1 MDNSLKQ
8 TFITLEKI
16 TDLRYRSE
24 QGFMD
29 ILRSQLERS
38 GNTTLNP
45 LLNGGV
51 NFLNSA
57 LENRYDLERSV
68 LRKIKVEME
77 KNAEG
82 TSTSDADSEPLVIN
96 SGTFMVKSFLS
107 QKKVQIPLNIN
118 NNYDVSQ
125 DVVVNLDELKN
136 MKTGDILK
144 NKISVD
150 RSLLVLPP
158 KKTAQLKINI
168 DLNTGFKVQ
177 DQYFTTFT
185 LRGNETR
192 VFQLILEILSAK
204 NKKEKA
210 SLTFLPPS
218 Q

>member
-1 MDNSLKQ
+1 MDNSFKQ

-24 QGFMD
+24 QGFINM
-29 ILRSQLERS
+29 LQSQLEKS
-38 GNTTLNP
+38 GNSSLRP
-45 LLNGGV
+45 LARGGV

-68 LRKIKVEME
+68 LRKIKMELE

-82 TSTSDADSEPLVIN
+82 KADADANAAPSVIN

-125 DVVVNLDELKN
+125 DIVVNIEELKN
-136 MKTGDILK
+136 MGTGDILM

-150 RSLLVLPP
+150 RSMLVLPP
-158 KKTAQLKINI
+158 KKTEQIKIEL
-168 DLNTGFKVQ
+168 DLNTGFKVNN
-177 DQYFTTFT
+177 QYFTTFT

-210 SLTFLPPS
+210 SLTFLTPS